1 MLEAQVHSSLLGFL
15 RSQPQP
21 PWPHHLTLARLVAR
35 SLRLGRSAMIQ
46 TAALPPTYHLS
57 YITALLFCS
66 SAVVVVMP
74 VAQQAEFLAHWQQLQ
89 AFFQT
94 QKRLQRFGEQPA
106 SSPGSDDR
114 GGDTFGVDVW
124 LMTPQQWLCNLLSNS
139 TTLPAIPTGLPT
151 LIDGVD
157 DLETWARAQ
166 LTQTIAPADWP
177 QLAQACPTLAEPIAA
192 IRSNLDE
199 SLRDRPT
206 NPYGNYRLEPELQTA
221 IDELLAQLPSANL
234 ALPSPWPQ
242 FGQQWRQDPALRWA
256 TLAATSDADSAAT
269 PEQLTQGLLHV
280 APLDIAPSLTPL
292 WQQQPTVLIGRF
304 LGIERQGGEF
314 WRDRL
319 GLSDLTPIKFA
330 PQPQQDLIQLYV
342 PERLPFPNNPA
353 FQGQLLTQ
361 ILRLCRGG
369 MLGQRHGRQRP
380 PEWISPLK
388 RPVVIVVEDTPLRRQ
403 VSTALAAE
411 FGSAVKLEV
420 PRLEPENILVSGWDF
435 WQTHQDALPPP
446 QLLIMATLPIPSMEN
461 PLVAAQVQQRKQ
473 QRQDWFHTYLLP
485 VALQR
490 LQRAVLPVRD
500 RQGVVAL
507 LDNRVNHRSYGAHI
521 FQALEPYARINYI
534 DFQSLQE
541 V

>member
-15 RSQPQP
+15 RTQPQP
-21 PWPHHLTLARLVAR
+21 TWPHHLTLARLVAR

-46 TAALPPTYHLS
+46 TAALPSTYRLS
-57 YITALLFCS
+57 YLAALLLCS
-66 SAVVVVMP
+66 QAVVVVMP
-74 VAQQAEFLAHWQQLQ
+74 QVQQIGFLKHLQQLQ
-89 AFFQT
+89 TYFST
-94 QKRLQRFGEQPA
+94 QKRVQSIRDA
-106 SSPGSDDR
+106 SSDQQVADI
-114 GGDTFGVDVW
+114 V
-124 LMTPQQWLCNLLSNS
+124 LATPQHWLSDRLGRQ
-139 TTLPAIPTGLPT
+139 TQFPQGVPT

-157 DLETWARAQ
+157 DLETWARAM
-166 LTQTIAPADWP
+166 LTQTIRPSDWAS
-177 QLAQACPTLAEPIAA
+177 LMEAIPTLTEPVEQICL
-192 IRSNLDE
+192 SLNQ
-199 SLRDRPT
+199 SLRDRPI
-206 NPYGNYRLEPELQTA
+206 NPYGNYRLEPEFHTA
-221 IDELLAQLPSANL
+221 IDQLLTQLQSSEE

-242 FGQQWRQDPALRWA
+242 FCQQWRHNPSLRWA
-256 TLAATSDADSAAT
+256 TLMTDSPT
-269 PEQLTQGLLHV
+269 HQGQLHV
-280 APLDIAPSLTPL
+280 APLDLAPALTSL

-319 GLSDLTPIKFA
+319 GLGELTTIKFA

-342 PERLPFPNNPA
+342 PERLPFPNSPA
-353 FQGQLLTQ
+353 FQGRLLTQ

-369 MLGQRHGRQRP
+369 MLGQRHGRHRP

-388 RPVVIVVEDTPLRRQ
+388 RPVVIIVEDTPLRRQ

-411 FGSAVKLEV
+411 FGSVVQLEV
-420 PRLEPENILVSGWDF
+420 PHLEPESILVSGWDF
-435 WQTHQDALPPP
+435 WQAHQDELPPP
-446 QLLIMATLPIPSMEN
+446 QLLIIATLPIPSMEN

-473 QRQDWFHTYLLP
+473 QRQDWFQTYLLP

-534 DFQSLQE
+534 DFQSLE
-541 V
+541 RV